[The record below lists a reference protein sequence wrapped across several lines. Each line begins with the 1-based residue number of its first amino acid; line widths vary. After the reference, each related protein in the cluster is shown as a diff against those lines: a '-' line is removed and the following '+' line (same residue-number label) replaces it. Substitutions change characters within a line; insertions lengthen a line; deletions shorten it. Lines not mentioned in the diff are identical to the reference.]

1 MQNVIP
7 KRRPN
12 EASVSD
18 SRPLQAQHLQVI
30 QGGRNRSRLNS
41 ATAMNPGIRDSVI
54 RLVFDS
60 PLQIG
65 SVRKAAR
72 LAGTSEGKA
81 LDAIRNYV
89 YDLRIDAEPQPP
101 KPPGN
106 LRRAA

>member
-1 MQNVIP
+1 MNTVIP

-12 EASVSD
+12 GASVSD
-18 SRPLQAQHLQVI
+18 SRARSTRRMQVI
-30 QGGRNRSRLNS
+30 EGGRNRSRLNS

-81 LDAIRNYV
+81 LDAIRDYV
-89 YDLRIDAEPQPP
+89 YDLRIDASPEPPTP
-101 KPPGN
+101 ARPM
-106 LRRAA
+106 RRAA